1 MITRYEDRVGEHKVA
16 LADCLT
22 ATDLLGQ
29 TAQVALQAAG
39 RQPMR
44 EAVGMVSVCL
54 RVDDVH
60 GFTPVW
66 LLRQLDERVWT
77 DRPVVLGTIPFPS
90 RGCLGERATLRE
102 TPGGSRASLANAALL
117 DYLDERRFCGLA
129 EIAVHGL
136 THADH
141 PSPAGPAVAEL
152 MSPSAARVEWL
163 MRALRRWRERCD
175 SRTVIPPHNFIDSTV
190 EAGCLGEGFHV
201 CRAVMDHE
209 VAALGLDPA
218 RMADRAEAKRRRPFH
233 RAGFSVVFYQSAA
246 VWAQRARQGGI
257 SPQVMAE
264 SIMSVVVPAR
274 VGVVTFHWWD
284 FLLPS
289 GAVNEE
295 FVVFTIDLL
304 RACERLAVVEYLT
317 ISQLAGRLVHR

>member
-1 MITRYEDRVGEHKVA
+1 
-16 LADCLT
+16 
-22 ATDLLGQ
+22 
-29 TAQVALQAAG
+29 
-39 RQPMR
+39 
-44 EAVGMVSVCL
+44 MVSVCL

-60 GFTPVW
+60 GSTPLW
-66 LLRQLDERVWT
+66 LLHLVDERVWA
-77 DRPVVLGTIPFPS
+77 DRPVVLGTIPFPA

-102 TPGGSRASLANAALL
+102 TPGGSRTSLANAALL
-117 DYLDERRFCGLA
+117 DYLDERRFDGLA

-141 PSPAGPAVAEL
+141 PSPTGPAVAEL
-152 MSPSAARVEWL
+152 VSPSAARVEWL
-163 MRALRRWRERCD
+163 VRALWRWRERCD
-175 SRTVIPPHNFIDSTV
+175 SHTLIPPHNFIDSTV
-190 EAGCLGEGFHV
+190 EARCLDKGFHV

-218 RMADRAEAKRRRPFH
+218 RMADRAEAKRRRPFR
-233 RAGFSVVFYQSAA
+233 RAGSSVVLYQSAA
-246 VWAQRARQGGI
+246 VWTQRVRQGGI

-264 SIMSVVVPAR
+264 SIMSVVGSAG

-295 FVVFTIDLL
+295 FVVFVTDLL
-304 RACERLAVVEYLT
+304 RACERLEAVEYLT
-317 ISQLAGRLVHR
+317 ISQLAGRLFHS